1 MSLDLLSQS
10 LLAGVTNGLIYAL
23 IGIGIAAIF
32 KGSRV
37 PNAMQGEFSVVGA
50 IVVVILAVGS
60 GWPYWLAIV
69 AGCLSGIVLGALIEI
84 AFIRYMM
91 KRNAPED
98 SYMLFTIGVSLTI
111 AASVL
116 YFFGRESH
124 LLPGFGSGGIYVV
137 LGAVVHEH
145 AIWLITVAVLLTLA
159 LRQFYRHTSIG
170 LKMMA
175 ASIDSD
181 GAASIGINVALMR
194 TFTFMLGG
202 LLGAVAGILITP
214 IIPVDFMIGL
224 PLTLKGFAAAIL
236 GGLTNP
242 LGAALGGLTLG
253 VVEALVI
260 MGVSSAYKDVITFS
274 LLILIMIAM
283 PHGLLGRAGRAGG

>member
-1 MSLDLLSQS
+1 MNLGLITQS

-23 IGIGIAAIF
+23 IGIGIASIF

-50 IVVVILAVGS
+50 IVVVILLTVN
-60 GWPYWLAIV
+60 GWPYWLAIA
-69 AGCLSGIVLGALIEI
+69 AGCLSGILLGALIEI

-91 KRNAPED
+91 KKNAPED

-111 AASVL
+111 AAAVL

-124 LLPGFGSGGIYVV
+124 LLPGFGGGGVYLV
-137 LGAVVHEH
+137 LDAVVQEH
-145 AIWLITVAVLLTLA
+145 AIWLIAIAIALTVA
-159 LRQFYRHTSIG
+159 LRQFYRRTSIG

-181 GAASIGINVALMR
+181 GAASIGINVGRMR
-194 TFTFMLGG
+194 TYTFMLGG
-202 LLGAVAGILITP
+202 FLGAVAGILITP
-214 IIPVDFMIGL
+214 VIPVDFMIGL

-260 MGVSSAYKDVITFS
+260 MGVSSAYKDVITFA
-274 LLILIMIAM
+274 LLIMIMIAM
-283 PHGLLGRAGRAGG
+283 PHGLLGRAGRLGG